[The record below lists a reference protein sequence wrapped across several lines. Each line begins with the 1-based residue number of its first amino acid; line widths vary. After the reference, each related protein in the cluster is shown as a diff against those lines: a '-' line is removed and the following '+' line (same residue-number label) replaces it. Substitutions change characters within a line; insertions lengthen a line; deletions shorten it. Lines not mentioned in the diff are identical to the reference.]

1 MDKAKTQ
8 EKTFLK
14 EAYPGEF
21 EIDLLRQA
29 QAFDFFQ
36 YDLFRIFPGLC

>member
-1 MDKAKTQ
+1 MEA
-8 EKTFLK
+8 
-14 EAYPGEF
+14 AYPGEF

-36 YDLFRIFPGLC
+36 YDLFRLFLGLC